1 MNKTSTYSIKREFAQ
16 FHALG
21 LRSIESNDRLVEQEI
36 EIQMKKLQVNS
47 LDFNTESGINWTI
60 MQEILHF
67 KTDSLLIH
75 YLSKIN
81 QRIIHIADE
90 RGQTLLHYAV
100 SLENSE
106 AIYSLVKF
114 AREVQ
119 NESQSDLEEWINSKT
134 YLKSFSPILYA
145 AN

>member
-1 MNKTSTYSIKREFAQ
+1 
-16 FHALG
+16 
-21 LRSIESNDRLVEQEI
+21 
-36 EIQMKKLQVNS
+36 MKKLQIDS
-47 LDFNTESGINWTI
+47 LDFNTDSGINWTI
-60 MQEILHF
+60 MQEILQF
-67 KTDSLLIH
+67 KTDTLLIH

-81 QRIIHIADE
+81 QRIIEIADE

-119 NESQSDLEEWINSKT
+119 HESQSDIEEWINSKT
-134 YLKSFSPILYA
+134 YLKSFTPLIYA
-145 AN
+145 AS